1 MLVADTF
8 IAQIDEAMNHY
19 DVRSIYSTQLGEA
32 LANEFDKNVQ
42 IVGLLGA
49 REAADTLF
57 TGHPGGKTLIDANY
71 GTVGET
77 LASGMFEAAQA
88 LDEKDVPEDDRYL
101 TVRPAQYYLLAETP
115 KVLNRDWGGRG
126 SFADGNVLNVAG
138 INVVKSNNLPNSNI
152 ASSPAGANNTYHG
165 DFSSTVGL
173 VHQRTA
179 MGTVKLLDLSM
190 ENEWQINRQGYLMVA
205 KFAMGH
211 DYLRPEAAVE
221 LATA

>member
-1 MLVADTF
+1 
-8 IAQIDEAMNHY
+8 MNHY

-32 LANEFDKNVQ
+32 LANKFDRYVH
-42 IVGLLGA
+42 IVGLKAA

-57 TGHPGGKTLIDANY
+57 TGHPGGTQLVNADY

-88 LDEKDVPEDDRYL
+88 LDEKDVPEDDRYM
-101 TVRPAQYYLLAETP
+101 TVRPAQYYLLAQTT

-138 INVVKSNNLPNSNI
+138 INVVKSNNLPNSDITTNP
-152 ASSPAGANNTYHG
+152 SGAENDYTG
-165 DFSSTVGL
+165 DFSATVGL
-173 VHQRTA
+173 VHHRTA
-179 MGTVKLLDLSM
+179 MGTVKLLDLAM
-190 ENEWQINRQGYLMVA
+190 ENEWQISRQGYLMLA

-221 LATA
+221 LKTV